1 MKPSL
6 SLCFLSAAIAGALSP
21 FAANAQNVTVTPPN
35 GGGFVVNNAASAA
48 QLKIDAG
55 GNLFLAALLSGPP
68 QTNPACFNIANGQV
82 GPCATFPAGAT
93 GAIGPT
99 GATGAAGATGATGV
113 IGPVGATGVTG
124 MMGATGATGTTGAI
138 GPTGATGVTGMMGVT
153 GATGITGAI
162 GPTGATGVTGMMGV
176 TGATGTTG
184 AIGPTGATGI
194 TGMMGV
200 TGATGSAGAGTII
213 PFASGLPQTITTSP
227 LPGGPSVGILVGFGN
242 SAPTSSPLGATI
254 DLTGGPGVATN
265 FAFSIPRNGTLTSFA
280 AYFSNATVMNL
291 VGTTLTLTGQL
302 YMSATPNNTFVPIAG
317 TAVALTPAFT
327 AIVPVGATA
336 NGIVTGLNIPV
347 TAQTRLL
354 FVGSL
359 SITGVPVLITASG
372 YWSGGATIQ

>member
-124 MMGATGATGTTGAI
+124 MMGATGATGT
-138 GPTGATGVTGMMGVT
+138 
-153 GATGITGAI
+153 TGAI

>member
-124 MMGATGATGTTGAI
+124 MMGA
-138 GPTGATGVTGMMGVT
+138 
-153 GATGITGAI
+153 
-162 GPTGATGVTGMMGV
+162 